1 MYIVSGSLNM
11 NTALQ
16 TYTANSL
23 EEILDRGG
31 DYHWVL
37 SQINVK
43 KCRFLVCCSS
53 QGANRGSS
61 FLVGKI
67 SEVEFSHVDEKGNN
81 RYFVLFSEYALIDI
95 PDSWPGNQNPV
106 RYTSLEE
113 LNIDLA
119 SLKFQK
125 VSKLSSASITI
136 SQAKAGLAKHYGVSE
151 DSIEITIKG

>member
-1 MYIVSGSLNM
+1 M
-11 NTALQ
+11 NTAIQ
-16 TYTANSL
+16 TFTENSL
-23 EEILDRGG
+23 EDILDHGG
-31 DYHWVL
+31 DYDWVL
-37 SQINVK
+37 DQDRAK
-43 KCRFLVCCSS
+43 KCQYLVCCSS
-53 QGANRGSS
+53 QGANRKSS

-67 SEVEFSHVDEKGNN
+67 SGVDFTYTRESSKNSYLV
-81 RYFVLFSEYALIDI
+81 RISEYAEINI

-125 VSKLSSASITI
+125 ISKSVSASFTI
-136 SQAKAGLAKHYGVSE
+136 AQAKTGLAKHYGVSE

>member
-1 MYIVSGSLNM
+1 M

-16 TYTANSL
+16 TFTENSL
-23 EEILDRGG
+23 EDILDHGG
-31 DYHWVL
+31 DYDWVL
-37 SQINVK
+37 DQDRAK
-43 KCRFLVCCSS
+43 KCQYLVCCSS
-53 QGANRGSS
+53 QGANRKSS

-67 SEVEFSHVDEKGNN
+67 SGVDFTYTRESSKNSYLV
-81 RYFVLFSEYALIDI
+81 RISEYAEINI

-125 VSKLSSASITI
+125 ISKSVSASFTI
-136 SQAKAGLAKHYGVSE
+136 AQAKTGLAKHYGVSE

>member
-1 MYIVSGSLNM
+1 M
-11 NTALQ
+11 NTAIQ
-16 TYTANSL
+16 TFTENSL
-23 EEILDRGG
+23 EDILDRGG
-31 DYHWVL
+31 DYDWVL
-37 SQINVK
+37 DQDRAK
-43 KCRFLVCCSS
+43 KCQYLVCCSS
-53 QGANRGSS
+53 QGANRKSS

-67 SEVEFSHVDEKGNN
+67 SGVDFTYTRESSKNGYLV
-81 RYFVLFSEYALIDI
+81 RISEYAEINI

-125 VSKLSSASITI
+125 ISKSVSASFTI
-136 SQAKAGLAKHYGVSE
+136 AQAKTGLAKHYGVSE

>member
-1 MYIVSGSLNM
+1 M
-11 NTALQ
+11 NTAIQ
-16 TYTANSL
+16 TFTENSL
-23 EEILDRGG
+23 EDILDHGG
-31 DYHWVL
+31 DYDWVL
-37 SQINVK
+37 DQDRAK
-43 KCRFLVCCSS
+43 KCQYLVCCSS
-53 QGANRGSS
+53 QGANRKSS

-67 SEVEFSHVDEKGNN
+67 SGVDFTYTRESSKNSYLV
-81 RYFVLFSEYALIDI
+81 RISEYAEINI

-125 VSKLSSASITI
+125 ISKSVSASCTI
-136 SQAKAGLAKHYGVSE
+136 AQAKTGLAKHYGVSE

>member
-1 MYIVSGSLNM
+1 M
-11 NTALQ
+11 NTAIQ
-16 TYTANSL
+16 TFTENSL
-23 EEILDRGG
+23 EDILDHGG
-31 DYHWVL
+31 DYDWVL
-37 SQINVK
+37 DQDRAK
-43 KCRFLVCCSS
+43 KCQYLVCCSS
-53 QGANRGSS
+53 QGANRKSS

-67 SEVEFSHVDEKGNN
+67 SGVDFTYTRESSKNSYLV
-81 RYFVLFSEYALIDI
+81 RISEYAEINI

-125 VSKLSSASITI
+125 ISKSASASFTI
-136 SQAKAGLAKHYGVSE
+136 AQAKTGLAKHYGVSE

>member
-1 MYIVSGSLNM
+1 M

-16 TYTANSL
+16 TFTENSL
-23 EEILDRGG
+23 EDILDRGG
-31 DYHWVL
+31 DYDWVL
-37 SQINVK
+37 DQDRAK
-43 KCRFLVCCSS
+43 KCQYLVCCSS
-53 QGANRGSS
+53 QGANRKSS

-67 SEVEFSHVDEKGNN
+67 SGVDFTYTRESSKNSYLV
-81 RYFVLFSEYALIDI
+81 RISEYAEINI

-125 VSKLSSASITI
+125 ISKSVSASFTI
-136 SQAKAGLAKHYGVSE
+136 AQAKTGLAKHYGVSE

>member
-1 MYIVSGSLNM
+1 M

-16 TYTANSL
+16 TFTENSL
-23 EEILDRGG
+23 EDILDHGG
-31 DYHWVL
+31 DYDWVL
-37 SQINVK
+37 DQDRAK
-43 KCRFLVCCSS
+43 KCQYLVCCSS
-53 QGANRGSS
+53 QGANRKSS

-67 SEVEFSHVDEKGNN
+67 SGVDFTYTRESSKNSYLV
-81 RYFVLFSEYALIDI
+81 RISEYAEISI

-125 VSKLSSASITI
+125 ISKSVSASFTI
-136 SQAKAGLAKHYGVSE
+136 AQAKTGLAKHYGVSE

>member
-1 MYIVSGSLNM
+1 M

-16 TYTANSL
+16 TFTENSL
-23 EEILDRGG
+23 EDILDRGG
-31 DYHWVL
+31 DYDWVL
-37 SQINVK
+37 DQDRAK
-43 KCRFLVCCSS
+43 KCQYLVCCSS
-53 QGANRGSS
+53 QGANRKSS

-67 SEVEFSHVDEKGNN
+67 SGVDFTYTRESSKNSYLV
-81 RYFVLFSEYALIDI
+81 RISEYAEINI

-125 VSKLSSASITI
+125 ISKSVSASFTI
-136 SQAKAGLAKHYGVSE
+136 AQAKTGLAKHYGVSE
-151 DSIEITIKG
+151 DSIKITIKG